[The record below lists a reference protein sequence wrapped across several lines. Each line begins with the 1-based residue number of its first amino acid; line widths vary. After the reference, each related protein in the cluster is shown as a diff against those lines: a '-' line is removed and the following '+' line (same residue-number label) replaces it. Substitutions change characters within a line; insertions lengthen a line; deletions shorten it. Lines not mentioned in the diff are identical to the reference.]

1 MALSKGSGR
10 ASGAPNLRLVLL
22 GQPGSGKTTT
32 ANAILGRYAFEEQE
46 TTRGSV
52 QTSDVGERSVSL
64 IDTPRCLMVSS
75 SSDDGPSGDELERC
89 LSMAAPGPHAFLLV
103 VPLGKPLSEGD
114 VRAMEWIKQR
124 LGEEALR
131 MTVVLFTGKEKF
143 TRREWDGFLSQ
154 QEVQGLIRSCG
165 GGYHTVNSKA
175 EMEPCHLMKLL
186 EKIDAVVERSGGE
199 LYATDKFLE
208 ARRKVKV
215 EEEEVRRQR
224 QEQERNQKERVFPLR
239 VVLLGKTGC
248 GKSASGNTIL
258 GREDFE
264 EELSFESVTRTCSN
278 QHNVVAGSK
287 VTVIDTPGLF
297 DTELSFEKLNGEL
310 EKCVE
315 MSLPGP
321 HAFLLVIRLD
331 VRFTEEE
338 RNAVKWIQENFGEGA
353 LKYTIVLLTHGDVL
367 KGKPVGDF
375 LCKSPALL
383 SLTEKVGG
391 GYLVFNNKSKD
402 STQQVR
408 ELKEKIEAMVEENGG
423 ANYTNEMYKEAQ
435 RKIREKEERKKAE
448 EERQKAEEERKKKQM
463 GLDIENE
470 RKMGREAELMAAEEK
485 WKRLKEKENA
495 ANERRKTF
503 KADKQN
509 AKKWRQYFEKLE
521 KEFKVTLTR
530 NMDIGYP

>member
-1 MALSKGSGR
+1 MALSDGSRR

-22 GQPGSGKTTT
+22 GQPGSGKTTI
-32 ANAILGRYAFEEQE
+32 ANGILGRHAFEEQE
-46 TTRGSV
+46 TTRSSV
-52 QTSDVGERSVSL
+52 QTSVVGERSVSL

-75 SSDDGPSGDELERC
+75 SSDDGPGGDELERC

-114 VRAMEWIKQR
+114 VRAVEWIKQR

-131 MTVVLFTGKEKF
+131 MTVIVCTGRDNFK
-143 TRREWDGFLSQ
+143 RREWDHFLSQ

-208 ARRKVKV
+208 ARREVEV

-224 QEQERNQKERVFPLR
+224 QEQERNRQERGTRRKSITPTPEILTVSSTVSPLR
-239 VVLLGKTGC
+239 AVLLGKTGS

-258 GREDFE
+258 GREAFKE
-264 EELSFESVTRTCSN
+264 EFSFESVTETCSN
-278 QHNVVAGSK
+278 QHTVVDGREI
-287 VTVIDTPGLF
+287 TVIDTPGLF
-297 DTELSFEKLNGEL
+297 GTKKPTEELKGEL

-338 RNAVKWIQENFGEGA
+338 MNAVKLIQENFGEGA

-367 KGKPVGDF
+367 EGKPVEDF
-375 LCKSPALL
+375 LRKSPVLS
-383 SLTEKVGG
+383 SLTEHFGG
-391 GYLVFNNKSKD
+391 RYHVFNNKSED
-402 STQQVR
+402 STQVR
-408 ELKEKIEAMVEENGG
+408 ELKEKIEAMLKENGG
-423 ANYTNEMYKEAQ
+423 TNYTNEIYKEVQ
-435 RKIREKEERKKAE
+435 RKRKEKERIREKEERN
-448 EERQKAEEERKKKQM
+448 R
-463 GLDIENE
+463 
-470 RKMGREAELMAAEEK
+470 
-485 WKRLKEKENA
+485 
-495 ANERRKTF
+495 
-503 KADKQN
+503 
-509 AKKWRQYFEKLE
+509 
-521 KEFKVTLTR
+521 
-530 NMDIGYP
+530 